1 MQPHA
6 TLPPGHRPEPAPLR
20 RRVARW
26 RAVCA
31 SALLALACGED
42 PSVDP
47 GTREVDPVEEAPE
60 VAHAPAAP
68 PPARLRDLTGLV
80 TLEGAAAQRGAA
92 IDAEETVEVPEEGR
106 AVVQLADGG
115 RVTLEGGS
123 LGRVVTESAA
133 QLLLVRGAVH
143 AVQPPAGSSP
153 RPPLRVVT
161 PAATVE
167 IGVSGEVYVAVFE
180 GGASWVVV
188 LGGGAAVSNGE
199 ADARRRLRTVDLAA
213 GQAVAVAGRI
223 AEPTQAPRR
232 LSETREAAR
241 ALAGTT
247 PEGSEVE
254 RLPRELAGEAERLD
268 QALRWLETETRRGR
282 ELTTQHNA
290 AVRGADREEAQRL
303 QRQLVDHSQA
313 LYRLRQLATARWERL
328 RTLWLRL
335 GSLGPLPAADPV
347 AQRRERVVGLLG
359 L

>member
-1 MQPHA
+1 MCA
-6 TLPPGHRPEPAPLR
+6 L
-20 RRVARW
+20 
-26 RAVCA
+26 AV
-31 SALLALACGED
+31 LALACGEEQSAGPGAGAAD
-42 PSVDP
+42 PA
-47 GTREVDPVEEAPE
+47 EEAPE

-80 TLEGAAAQRGAA
+80 TLDGAAAERGAS
-92 IDAEETVEVPEEGR
+92 IDAEESVEVPAEGR

-115 RVTLEGGS
+115 RVNLEGGS
-123 LGRVVTESAA
+123 LGRVVTETAA
-133 QLLLVRGAVH
+133 QLLLIRGAVH

-161 PAATVE
+161 PTATVE

-199 ADARRRLRTVDLAA
+199 ADARRRLRTVELAA

-223 AEPTQAPRR
+223 AEPTPAPRR
-232 LSETREAAR
+232 LSEAREAAR
-241 ALAGTT
+241 ALAGP

-254 RLPRELAGEAERLD
+254 RLPREIEAEAERLD

-290 AVRGADREEAQRL
+290 AVRGGDREEAQRL

-328 RTLWLRL
+328 RTLWLRF